1 MKKSILMIAAAAM
14 FAFGMTSCTD
24 EPIIIDGEGTGTE
37 ITNGPRVKT
46 TADLIGTNWTYTMDS
61 LVAVD
66 AFGDTITIPSLGDLF
81 YLNFDA
87 DYAHFS
93 FSDMVEAW
101 GMSAD
106 GMTMEQISG
115 VDYEYSYDGATHT
128 GSLNG
133 TIEDENGTEV
143 ATSLTFTYS
152 DANDEITFII
162 PMAFEGD
169 TTEIDVPMV
178 FHRAI

>member
-24 EPIIIDGEGTGTE
+24 EPVIINGEGTGTE
-37 ITNGPRVKT
+37 GITPRVKT

-61 LVAVD
+61 MVTVD
-66 AFGDTITIPSLGDLF
+66 PYGDTITIPSLGDLF
-81 YLNFDA
+81 YLNFDSL
-87 DYAHFS
+87 YAHFT

-101 GMSAD
+101 GLDANDM
-106 GMTMEQISG
+106 MQQITG
-115 VDYEYSYDGATHT
+115 IDFEYSYDGTTHT
-128 GSLNG
+128 GTLNG
-133 TIEDENGTEV
+133 EDEEGNP
-143 ATSLTFTYS
+143 ANLTFTYS

-169 TTEIDVPMV
+169 TTSMDVPVV
-178 FHRAI
+178 FHRTI

>member
-1 MKKSILMIAAAAM
+1 MKKNIFIVAIATLALAM
-14 FAFGMTSCTD
+14 TACQKEDIVTPGNNVT
-24 EPIIIDGEGTGTE
+24 PGTE
-37 ITNGPRVKT
+37 TPTTPMVKT

-66 AFGDTITIPSLGDLF
+66 AFGDTISIPSLGDLF

-115 VDYEYSYDGATHT
+115 VDYEYSYD
-128 GSLNG
+128 
-133 TIEDENGTEV
+133 
-143 ATSLTFTYS
+143 
-152 DANDEITFII
+152 
-162 PMAFEGD
+162 
-169 TTEIDVPMV
+169 
-178 FHRAI
+178 

>member
-1 MKKSILMIAAAAM
+1 MKKNILILAAAAL

-24 EPIIIDGEGTGTE
+24 EPIV
-37 ITNGPRVKT
+37 TNGDSPVVNNPRVKT

-66 AFGDTITIPSLGDLF
+66 PYGDTITIPSLGDLF

-87 DYAHFS
+87 DYAHFT

-106 GMTMEQISG
+106 GMSMEQISG

-128 GSLNG
+128 GNLIG
-133 TIEDENGTEV
+133 TYEEEDGTET
-143 ATSLTFTYS
+143 TSHLVFTYS
-152 DANDEITFII
+152 DANDDITFIL
-162 PMAFEGD
+162 PMAYEGD
-169 TTEIDVPMV
+169 TTVVNVPVV

>member
-24 EPIIIDGEGTGTE
+24 EPVIINGEGTGTE
-37 ITNGPRVKT
+37 GITPRVKT

-66 AFGDTITIPSLGDLF
+66 AFGDTISIPSLGDLF

-143 ATSLTFTYS
+143 ATSLTFTY
-152 DANDEITFII
+152 DDLTDEITFII

>member
-24 EPIIIDGEGTGTE
+24 EPVIINGEGTGTE
-37 ITNGPRVKT
+37 GITPRVKT

-66 AFGDTITIPSLGDLF
+66 AFGDTISIPSLGDLF

-87 DYAHFS
+87 NYAHFS

-128 GSLNG
+128 GNLIG
-133 TIEDENGTEV
+133 TYEEEDGTETTTHLV
-143 ATSLTFTYS
+143 FTYN
-152 DANDEITFII
+152 DATDEITFIL
-162 PMAFEGD
+162 PMAYEGD
-169 TTEIDVPMV
+169 TTVVDVPVV

>member
-24 EPIIIDGEGTGTE
+24 EPII
-37 ITNGPRVKT
+37 TNGDSPVVNNPRVKT

-66 AFGDTITIPSLGDLF
+66 VFGDTITIPSLGDLF

-87 DYAHFS
+87 DYAHFT

-169 TTEIDVPMV
+169 TTSMDVPVV
-178 FHRAI
+178 FHRTI

>member
-24 EPIIIDGEGTGTE
+24 EPVIINGEGTGTE
-37 ITNGPRVKT
+37 GITPRVKT

-61 LVAVD
+61 QVAVD

-81 YLNFDA
+81 YLNFDSL
-87 DYAHFS
+87 YAHFT

-101 GMSAD
+101 GLDANDM
-106 GMTMEQISG
+106 MQQITG
-115 VDYEYSYDGATHT
+115 IDFEYSYDGTTHT
-128 GSLNG
+128 GTLNG
-133 TIEDENGTEV
+133 EDEEGNP
-143 ATSLTFTYS
+143 ANLTFTYS

-162 PMAFEGD
+162 PMAFDGD
-169 TTEIDVPMV
+169 TTSMDVPVV
-178 FHRAI
+178 FHRTI

>member
-1 MKKSILMIAAAAM
+1 MKKSISLIAAAAM
-14 FAFGMTSCTD
+14 AIAMTACQPEET
-24 EPIIIDGEGTGTE
+24 IIIDNPAGGTE
-37 ITNGPRVKT
+37 VSTPRVKT
-46 TADLIGTNWTYTMDS
+46 TADLIGTEWTYTMDS
-61 LVAVD
+61 MVAVD
-66 AFGDTITIPSLGDLF
+66 AFGDTISIPSLGDLF

-143 ATSLTFTYS
+143 ATSLTFTY
-152 DANDEITFII
+152 DDLTDEITFII